1 MYSSSI
7 DMWAPYLVRKNFFER
22 FNFSERFN
30 DERFNFFERFIKT
43 LKRA

>member
-1 MYSSSI
+1 MGKTFEI
-7 DMWAPYLVRKNFFER
+7 FER

-30 DERFNFFERFIKT
+30 VERFNFFERFIKT